1 MTNRKRRAT
10 KIILL
15 RHAEKPDKDFAP
27 FGVTRKGQRDK
38 ESLQVRGWQRAG
50 ALIALFAPPN
60 GKYGPALARPQF
72 LYASKPLRRRGS
84 RRPLQTL
91 VPLSDKLGI
100 KINSEFPRHEYD
112 NMLEEVFQC
121 KGVVIICWQ
130 REYLPDIAQIILD
143 HRQIAPAIWPEDRY
157 DMMWL
162 FDLNAS
168 SGRYKFKQ
176 VPQRLLMGDS
186 TTPIR

>member
-15 RHAEKPDKDFAP
+15 RHAEKPEKDFAP
-27 FGVTRKGQRDK
+27 FGVTRKGLRDK
-38 ESLQVRGWQRAG
+38 ESLQVRGWLRAG

-60 GKYGPALARPQF
+60 GKFVPALARPQF

-91 VPLSDKLGI
+91 MPLADKLSV
-100 KINSEFPRHEYD
+100 KINTEFPRHEFD
-112 NMLEEVFQC
+112 KMLKEVFLC

-130 REYLPDIAQIILD
+130 REYLPDIAQIVLD
-143 HRQIAPAIWPEDRY
+143 QRQIAPSIWPEDRY
-157 DMMWL
+157 DMMWV

-176 VPQRLLMGDS
+176 VPQKLLMGDS
-186 TTPIR
+186 ATPIR